1 MLHRRL
7 VLLPALLGWLCAMA
21 PARAQDPACHE
32 CGGDGRIDC
41 SKHGKSWLEKE
52 RAVRFCSVAAQCK
65 ACGGAL
71 EVACKQ
77 CRSADV
83 EKALQARRDLVR
95 SWRDNLRTTVDDLA
109 KGDPMQHLCT
119 EHFDLSFGIEKLTV
133 GRDKLDTHAAM
144 HLYGERLEALRA
156 LVLQTLALEE
166 KDFTSRLR
174 VFVCRDQLQSANLA
188 PHVTGI
194 GGLQAV
200 GTKLMGVETVYCMW
214 MNPRQLLDDE
224 GLHRNLVHC
233 TTHLILSNMA
243 LCGEFGKPG
252 NGWVAEG
259 IASWFED
266 KICGKCTNYCFEEV
280 LTQNNST
287 FKSGRWRVPVRK
299 LAEEGKLVSL
309 ASLAG
314 KNYDQLEF
322 PIENMMSFAMVD
334 YLLTVHGGT
343 KMRDFLRLLKDKQ
356 AMRDAMQ
363 SVYGMNPLTFDT
375 QFDTWVK
382 ATYPQQDV
390 PR

>member
-1 MLHRRL
+1 
-7 VLLPALLGWLCAMA
+7 
-21 PARAQDPACHE
+21 
-32 CGGDGRIDC
+32 
-41 SKHGKSWLEKE
+41 
-52 RAVRFCSVAAQCK
+52 
-65 ACGGAL
+65 
-71 EVACKQ
+71 
-77 CRSADV
+77 
-83 EKALQARRDLVR
+83 
-95 SWRDNLRTTVDDLA
+95 
-109 KGDPMQHLCT
+109 
-119 EHFDLSFGIEKLTV
+119 
-133 GRDKLDTHAAM
+133 
-144 HLYGERLEALRA
+144 
-156 LVLQTLALEE
+156 
-166 KDFTSRLR
+166 